1 MALSL
6 DRSIRYALLI
16 IITMKV
22 FENEYSECRT
32 RWKFTHCNSYCTMS
46 LYINACTCLQSKFTF
61 CPHSHS
67 IYSCEVAGQVYSRG
81 TLRIKKMKLAF
92 QAAVVLFVTL
102 STFSLLNARPYTG
115 I

>member
-6 DRSIRYALLI
+6 DRSTRYALLI

-22 FENEYSECRT
+22 FEYEYSECRT

-67 IYSCEVAGQVYSRG
+67 IYSCEVAGQVYSHTENQEDEAG
-81 TLRIKKMKLAF
+81 ISSGSCAF
-92 QAAVVLFVTL
+92 CYLVNIQSAQC
-102 STFSLLNARPYTG
+102 
-115 I
+115 